1 MAIPFSN
8 ENLTLAQMRSFVS
21 QLSQLTIGQGAND
34 DISTDLVNGFI
45 KEGFQKI
52 YVLSNRYPYY
62 QSTLSFSTVNNVHG
76 YSTLTQTLPS
86 VATKTLTDMSQI
98 ISVVNTTDT
107 GNSLIYFDQFKA
119 ESIWVGSN
127 DISGIPVYFTIW
139 ANQINLYPK
148 PDGVYVMSI
157 RAFRRPSLTWL
168 QDENTN
174 IDISPD
180 FQLPLVNYVMSRIF
194 QFQEDPEM
202 ANTYMRNYEQ
212 EITLVQAN
220 LTAPNSNQPLIMSGG
235 LQLNG
240 AANTAYGF
248 GCNVHKRFFWCNEW
262 NRAKVNGRQLFYIG

>member
-8 ENLTLAQMRSFVS
+8 ENLTLAQMRSFVA
-21 QLSQLTIGQGAND
+21 QLSQLSIGQGAND

-86 VATKTLTDMSQI
+86 VATKTLTDMAQI

-119 ESIWVGSN
+119 ESIWVGTN

-235 LQLNG
+235 LLLNG
-240 AANTAYGF
+240 AAN
-248 GCNVHKRFFWCNEW
+248 
-262 NRAKVNGRQLFYIG
+262 NGYWWDAGSAGVLVQPGSPNPLGRMY